1 MYGAQQKR
9 QSKRLVILGTWNT
22 RQLGATTGYIEQ
34 DLKLGA
40 LMDLWDTRKW
50 EMVALTD
57 TKLGPSTTLATPNG
71 TRPKWTV
78 LSRGRVALAL
88 NERWTQAWQHSKF
101 PYVPTAKGN
110 NVG

>member
-9 QSKRLVILGTWNT
+9 QSKRLVVLGTWNT

-34 DLKLGA
+34 DLKLG
-40 LMDLWDTRKW
+40 
-50 EMVALTD
+50 ALTD